1 MKKWSNWFLV
11 ITTTMLLLVGCGTSE
26 QENTKDQSSTEEG
39 TIHIIISDE
48 EADEVYSEDE
58 VTIEEG
64 AILMDVMQENYD
76 IEEEDGFIHGI
87 DGISPEEGEQKSW
100 IYAVNGEDALVGAAE
115 YELSVD
121 DEVVFDL
128 QAWE

>member
-1 MKKWSNWFLV
+1 
-11 ITTTMLLLVGCGTSE
+11 MLLLVGCGTDE
-26 QENTKDQSSTEEG
+26 QENTNDQSSTEEG
-39 TIHIIISDE
+39 TIHIVISDE

-115 YELSVD
+115 YELSID

>member
-1 MKKWSNWFLV
+1 MKKWSNWFMV
-11 ITTTMLLLVGCGTSE
+11 ITTTMLLLVGCGTDE
-26 QENTKDQSSTEEG
+26 QKNTNDQASTEEG

-115 YELSVD
+115 YELSID